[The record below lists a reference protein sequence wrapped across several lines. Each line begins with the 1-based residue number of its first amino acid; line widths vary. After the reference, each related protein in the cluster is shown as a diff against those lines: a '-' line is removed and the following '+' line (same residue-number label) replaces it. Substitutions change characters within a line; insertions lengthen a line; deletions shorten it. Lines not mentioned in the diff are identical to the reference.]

1 VDTGIGI
8 LGMKPLGGGR
18 LEDIKLNMKFIN
30 QYESI
35 IPIIG
40 IQDKKELEED
50 LELINTTGSLDE
62 DDKKRI
68 KEIKSEL
75 GDKFCRG
82 CGYCMPCSQEINISD
97 INFIKLFFKQFDYDN
112 VVTPIRDVEVEKVED
127 CIECGECI
135 ERCPY
140 DLDIIDMIKEN
151 RDYYLMRKEKGK

>member
-1 VDTGIGI
+1 MIPVNFVSTEFVDNSYDKLVDTGIGI

-35 IPIIG
+35 VPVIG

-68 KEIKSEL
+68 KEIKAKMLEL
-75 GDKFCRG
+75 AEKAQQYQNQQQLPERPKE
-82 CGYCMPCSQEINISD
+82 GYTQY
-97 INFIKLFFKQFDYDN
+97 FQ
-112 VVTPIRDVEVEKVED
+112 
-127 CIECGECI
+127 
-135 ERCPY
+135 
-140 DLDIIDMIKEN
+140 
-151 RDYYLMRKEKGK
+151 